1 MQTINEYMAADHAR
15 CDQLYADGE
24 AELLSGSFEKGRE
37 NMLAFEAG
45 MRRHF
50 EMEEAILFPAFEE
63 ATGMTQGPTMVMR
76 AEHIQMNGV
85 LAQIKESLEIA
96 DPDTILGAG
105 ETLLMLIKQH
115 NMKEEGMLY
124 LMVDQH
130 LTDQVPGLIQK
141 MDAIE

>member
-37 NMLAFEAG
+37 QMLAFEAG

-76 AEHIQMNGV
+76 AEHVQMNGV
-85 LAQIKESLEIA
+85 LAQIKESLEID
-96 DPDTILGAG
+96 DPDTTLGAG
-105 ETLLMLIKQH
+105 ETLLMLIQQH

-124 LMVDQH
+124 PMVDQQ
-130 LTDQVPGLIQK
+130 LTAQVPDLIDRK
-141 MDAIE
+141 SVV

>member
-45 MRRHF
+45 MWRHF
-50 EMEEAILFPAFEE
+50 EMEEAILFPALEE

-85 LAQIKESLEIA
+85 LAQIKESLEID

-105 ETLLMLIKQH
+105 ETLLMLIQQH

-124 LMVDQH
+124 PMVDQH

-141 MDAIE
+141 MDAIK

>member
-1 MQTINEYMAADHAR
+1 MAADHAR

-37 NMLAFEAG
+37 NMLAFEAR

-85 LAQIKESLEIA
+85 LAQIKESLEID

-105 ETLLMLIKQH
+105 ETLLMLIQQH

-124 LMVDQH
+124 PMVDQH

-141 MDAIE
+141 MDAIK

>member
-37 NMLAFEAG
+37 KMLAFESA

-63 ATGMTQGPTMVMR
+63 ATGMIQGPTMVMR
-76 AEHIQMNGV
+76 AEHVQMNGI
-85 LAQIKESLEIA
+85 LDQIQESLEIE
-96 DPDTILGAG
+96 DSETTIGAG
-105 ETLLMLIKQH
+105 ETLLMLIQQH

-124 LMVDQH
+124 TMVDLH
-130 LTDQVPGLIQK
+130 LSDQIPDIIQK
-141 MDAIE
+141 MEAIE